1 MAIQLNDYFL
11 SGLLD
16 LVFDRIESLRQKYIS
31 VPLMNIVTDVAQE
44 YICSLYM
51 EPISRYEQ
59 INKYIKHQ
67 RFSLKMQQEM
77 LQMFTQLEPIKAQLE
92 ASDYFILK
100 SLLDE
105 DDNRSKH
112 YLDLAKMACPEDYLF
127 FLLSLAGEDI
137 FELFK
142 NLLSET
148 ENWPVIYE
156 KGEAKKYIS
165 MLILVSRIKKNPS
178 KDHTCHLKK
187 LIQLDK
193 RYEGLVYLLL
203 YEMVQNEDNLFISR
217 MIGNLT
223 ISMNWFP
230 QFQLIKVSFLYKT
243 GKYRLAYQLIKELE
257 LDSIPLNADDWLEF
271 NHLKAKL
278 YSLNDQKGLSI
289 LMWKEIVFDEYTKS
303 QGSDYYFEA
312 LLCLASIYAD
322 SKNLSDAKRTL
333 QNVGPLFN
341 WRYLIERFEADY
353 YALRGKIL
361 MVEKNTQKAI
371 LNFKSPYY

>member
-137 FELFK
+137 SNYSK
-142 NLLSET
+142 
-148 ENWPVIYE
+148 IY
-156 KGEAKKYIS
+156 
-165 MLILVSRIKKNPS
+165 
-178 KDHTCHLKK
+178 
-187 LIQLDK
+187 
-193 RYEGLVYLLL
+193 
-203 YEMVQNEDNLFISR
+203 
-217 MIGNLT
+217 
-223 ISMNWFP
+223 
-230 QFQLIKVSFLYKT
+230 
-243 GKYRLAYQLIKELE
+243 
-257 LDSIPLNADDWLEF
+257 
-271 NHLKAKL
+271 
-278 YSLNDQKGLSI
+278 
-289 LMWKEIVFDEYTKS
+289 
-303 QGSDYYFEA
+303 
-312 LLCLASIYAD
+312 
-322 SKNLSDAKRTL
+322 
-333 QNVGPLFN
+333 
-341 WRYLIERFEADY
+341 
-353 YALRGKIL
+353 
-361 MVEKNTQKAI
+361 
-371 LNFKSPYY
+371 